1 MTASVESG
9 MTLPILLIAISLPIF
24 FVGLWLFVTGLLGLI
39 SGWFA
44 LTKLYPD
51 RPEAAILTMPY
62 HQSGFMGPSVRLN
75 GVLQFSTRPSGMR
88 IGIMRP
94 FGPFSRDFF
103 VPWSEMSIAHRDAW
117 LAGSMVEFRFG
128 STGRLTIPAYIAD
141 KLAASVPGRWPEMK
155 PSEP

>member
-1 MTASVESG
+1 MI
-9 MTLPILLIAISLPIF
+9 PILVGIGLPIF
-24 FVGLWLFVTGLLGLI
+24 FVGLWLFVTGILGLV

-44 LTKLYPD
+44 LAKRYPD

-62 HQSGFMGPSVRLN
+62 QQGYMGPSVRMN
-75 GVLQFSTRPSGMR
+75 GVLRYSTCPSGLR
-88 IGIMRP
+88 
-94 FGPFSRDFF
+94 
-103 VPWSEMSIAHRDAW
+103 SEMSIARRDAW

-141 KLAASVPGRWPEMK
+141 KLAASVPGRWPEKK

>member
-1 MTASVESG
+1 MTMIPILVG
-9 MTLPILLIAISLPIF
+9 VLLPIL
-24 FVGLWLFVTGLLGLI
+24 FVGIWLFVVTILGLV

-44 LTKLYPD
+44 LARRYPD

-62 HQSGFMGPSVRLN
+62 QQGYMGPSAHMN
-75 GVLQFSTRPSGMR
+75 GVLRYSTCPSGLR
-88 IGIMRP
+88 IGIMRI

-103 VPWSEMSIAHRDAW
+103 VPWSEMSIARRDAW

-141 KLAASVPGRWPEMK
+141 KLAASVPAAWPEK
-155 PSEP
+155 KSLEP